1 MLFIYDFFSCGP
13 FLKSYLHLLQYC
25 FYFFMFGVFGSPAC
39 GISARQPWITPALS
53 ASVASRALVIWL
65 HPTLCD
71 PMDYSPPGS
80 SVHAILQAR
89 ILECVAIPF
98 SRGIFPTQGSN
109 PGLLNC
115 RQILYWLSHQE
126 SCTPPELEGKVLT
139 TELPGNSQSRY
150 FLTMNFWS
158 HLCNN
163 NNQNKTNKTKKKQVH
178 LTLRPWKEYQP
189 GNPVLIQVA
198 LQLLSLSLT
207 FFTLQ

>member
-1 MLFIYDFFSCGP
+1 MWTLSKVLLAFVTILLLF
-13 FLKSYLHLLQYC
+13 FLCLG
-25 FYFFMFGVFGSPAC
+25 FFGSPAC
-39 GISARQPWITPALS
+39 GISAPQPWIKPTLS
-53 ASVASRALVIWL
+53 ASVESRALVTWL

-71 PMDYSPPGS
+71 PVDYSPPGS

-89 ILECVAIPF
+89 ILECVAIPY

-126 SCTPPELEGKVLT
+126 SCTPPKLEGKVLT

-158 HLCNN
+158 HLRNN
-163 NNQNKTNKTKKKQVH
+163 NNKNKTNKTKKS
-178 LTLRPWKEYQP
+178 RSIWP
-189 GNPVLIQVA
+189 
-198 LQLLSLSLT
+198 
-207 FFTLQ
+207 